1 MRLYPPLTNR
11 LIAYTHLETTW
22 DSAKPRDLSL
32 GSGVKCTFELECGV
46 SLPALSG
53 GKEVYSTLGKVLQW
67 RTEKGRREEGQRASE
82 RRNFG
87 EKCGRREYVH
97 MYMCAH
103 LYTYVHTFSYTPSHF
118 LSPSPLIIL
127 ISFFSKFRKICHL
140 AWYAINIL
148 NYKWLASIGA
158 V

>member
-1 MRLYPPLTNR
+1 MQVLCFPSPPHPRTRRLAESTWFWGAALPTSHQQANR
-11 LIAYTHLETTW
+11 LHSPGDTW

-32 GSGVKCTFELECGV
+32 GSGVKCPFELECGV

-97 MYMCAH
+97 MYMCVH
-103 LYTYVHTFSYTPSHF
+103 LYTYVHTFSYTHRTS
-118 LSPSPLIIL
+118 
-127 ISFFSKFRKICHL
+127 
-140 AWYAINIL
+140 
-148 NYKWLASIGA
+148 
-158 V
+158 